1 MNSTA
6 SFWLQQILFFYL
18 MSSRSI
24 PATSSKCLPMPN
36 VHFFAEWARKTDDQ
50 KSLFPLKGSSH
61 QGIRYLICISDLACW
76 YETGIANLSTNSCSR
91 YRPTIISTE
100 ASALVTQPETVI
112 YLPTIMHTF
121 RGRKL
126 CWDRILRFYS
136 LLEILIANTEILI
149 LRFLRGCAS
158 NSLQEI
164 KSLNCVSV
172 IP

>member
-1 MNSTA
+1 MPYKMLPHPWIFQVICCLFSIRLFIPGCSSSCRTCKPASLERSQNQGNRDDLSPLLNVNSTA

-24 PATSSKCLPMPN
+24 PAMSSKCLPMPN

-91 YRPTIISTE
+91 YRPTIIPTE
-100 ASALVTQPETVI
+100 ASTLVTQT
-112 YLPTIMHTF
+112 Y
-121 RGRKL
+121 R
-126 CWDRILRFYS
+126 
-136 LLEILIANTEILI
+136 
-149 LRFLRGCAS
+149 
-158 NSLQEI
+158 
-164 KSLNCVSV
+164 
-172 IP
+172 